1 MAERQNIC
9 DHSIQNN
16 CIDIFMCL
24 VVLTD
29 PENTQLIK
37 KNVQPGGSSKTWLAK
52 TSFNIGLENNPSIF

>member
-37 KNVQPGGSSKTWLAK
+37 KMYSQEVVPKHG
-52 TSFNIGLENNPSIF
+52 